1 MLDWLNDVTHV
12 AMLLLVCVSFDLFF
26 SLSQMMASKVI
37 FINEVII
44 LNENYSFI

>member
-1 MLDWLNDVTHV
+1 MLDSLNMTHV
-12 AMLLLVCVSFDLFF
+12 VMLLLVCVSFDLFF
-26 SLSQMMASKVI
+26 SLSQTMPSQVI

>member
-12 AMLLLVCVSFDLFF
+12 AMLLLVCVSFDFF
-26 SLSQMMASKVI
+26 SLSQMMASLVI